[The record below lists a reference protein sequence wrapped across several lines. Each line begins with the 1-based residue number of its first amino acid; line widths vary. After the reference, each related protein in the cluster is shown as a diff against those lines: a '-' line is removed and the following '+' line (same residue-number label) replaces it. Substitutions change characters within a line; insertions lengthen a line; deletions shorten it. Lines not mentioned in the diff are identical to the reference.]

1 MSTATAHGVPRFIQH
16 PRETYLRQNE
26 GRIRS
31 EAARLAKNDP
41 TISKHLSFVEFMEDD
56 VDYHETIIEHF
67 KKHDTPH
74 RIPPHETYRQR
85 SLQVKLHHLD
95 QLANLI
101 L

>member
-1 MSTATAHGVPRFIQH
+1 MSTRPTEELPRFMSH

-31 EAARLAKNDP
+31 EAARLAKDDP

-56 VDYHETIIEHF
+56 FDYHETIIDHF
-67 KKHDTPH
+67 KKHDAPH
-74 RIPPHETYRQR
+74 RIPPHETYKHR
-85 SLQVKLHHLD
+85 SFQVKLHHLD

-101 L
+101 F